1 MAQKQVQKKTA
12 SKFTIDATKPAADG
26 VFDIAQFEKF
36 LQDRIKVE
44 GRTGNLTDAVAIARS
59 GSIITITAS
68 ATTPFAKRYIKYLAK
83 KFLKKH
89 SLRDWIRVVASS
101 KSAYELRYFN
111 IAGDEEEEEDEE

>member
-1 MAQKQVQKKTA
+1 M
-12 SKFTIDATKPAADG
+12 
-26 VFDIAQFEKF
+26 
-36 LQDRIKVE
+36 QDRIKVE
-44 GRTGNLTDAVAIARS
+44 GRTGNLTDAVTIARS

-111 IAGDEEEEEDEE
+111 IAGDEEEDEE